1 MTNDELCEDRLNAAG
16 VFAQTMIVVDDEA
29 TLEKDKKLAPGKVAR
44 PGRGHRLAAAEDDAS
59 APQDITHLLDAKSL
73 VDCAMDIGLVCSVLN
88 FREDE
93 SKEDLSRRISNA
105 ATRVDIVCLDWEI
118 NNDSGETT
126 RLLIEKIVRHDI
138 AQNGRLRLIAIYTG
152 EHYRKDILES
162 VLEEIEKHLTETEQS
177 RMELEI
183 TEDGREIRSAA
194 GLKIVCLF
202 KKHGTTLTEDLADD
216 QLSEAELP
224 KQLLREFSTLSEGL
238 LSNVALG
245 TIARIRDVTHQ
256 IIGSFS
262 GDMDGP
268 YFHHRATIS
277 NPGEAEDYA
286 VNIVLSGLTSAIKL
300 QNIGRNLAG
309 KKAIKQRVESF
320 ADENQK
326 LQFQYKKGGK
336 VIREDINADD
346 VIRMIIDGYKCRFK
360 TISFQQK
367 PSDKGFR
374 KCFTSLFS
382 SDPDEANMLMKKF
395 EVLTS
400 VRSHPGNYS
409 EKQQTPRPELGLG
422 AIVQDPRSNYLLC
435 LQPSCDSVRLVG
447 KQTFLFVLLEENIDH
462 PDHVVPFR
470 AEDKTNFIGLKVP
483 NKGYTR
489 VVTFEFSP
497 DSSTKKVLAERNE
510 KDDLLYFKSVDGH
523 EFTWIAQLKQRPAL
537 RTVSKIGQQMSR
549 PGFDEFEPFRK

>member
-1 MTNDELCEDRLNAAG
+1 MTNDELCEDQLNAAG

-29 TLEKDKKLAPGKVAR
+29 TLEKDKKLAPGKVTR

-88 FREDE
+88 FRENE

-126 RLLIEKIVRHDI
+126 RLLIEKIVRHDQE
-138 AQNGRLRLIAIYTG
+138 QNGRLRLIAIYTG
-152 EHYRKDILES
+152 EPNRRKILQDVKKQFTKS
-162 VLEEIEKHLTETEQS
+162 DQS
-177 RMELEI
+177 RMKLEI
-183 TEDGREIRSAA
+183 TEGGREIRSTA

-202 KKHGTTLTEDLADD
+202 KKHGTALEADLADD
-216 QLSEAELP
+216 QISEAELP
-224 KQLLREFSTLSEGL
+224 KRLLKEFSTLSEGL

-256 IIGSFS
+256 IVGSFS

-286 VNIVLSGLTSAIKL
+286 VNIVLSGLTSAIKR
-300 QNIGRNLAG
+300 QNIGRDLAG
-309 KKAIKQRVESF
+309 EKAIKQRVESF
-320 ADENQK
+320 ADENKK
-326 LQFQYKKGGK
+326 LQFRYEKGGK
-336 VIREDINADD
+336 VIREDLNADD

-360 TISFQQK
+360 TIIFKQR
-367 PSDKGFR
+367 PSDTNFK

-435 LQPSCDSVRLVG
+435 LQPSCDSVRLIG
-447 KQTFLFVLLEENIDH
+447 KQTFLFVLLEENNDH

-470 AEDKTNFIGLKVP
+470 AADKTYFIGLKVP
-483 NKGYTR
+483 NKGYTK
-489 VVTFEFSP
+489 VVTFEFNP
-497 DSSTKKVLAERNE
+497 DLVTEKVLAERSERN
-510 KDDLLYFKSVDGH
+510 DVLYFKSVDGR

-537 RTVSKIGQQMSR
+537 STVIKIGQQMSR
-549 PGFDEFEPFRK
+549 LGFDEFEPFRS